1 MAKAKKRVARKA
13 APRKTARKTAP
24 RKTARK
30 TARRKA
36 AGSTG
41 REREMLVRRIAH
53 ALDIP
58 AAEAELRALRELAER
73 VAPVKPSGPDPAH
86 AQAEKLQARATRHAP
101 GALPERLY
109 LLLDGRGLDG
119 RGMPVEVIDVPTVV
133 GSERHCTVWVNSPQ
147 IETRHLQFARD
158 EGEWYVEDLD
168 STHGTFLGDQ
178 RITRRRVENG
188 DEYRLAGYLRL
199 RTELR

>member
-1 MAKAKKRVARKA
+1 MVRAKKRVPRKA
-13 APRKTARKTAP
+13 PPRKTARKPA
-24 RKTARK
+24 ARK
-30 TARRKA
+30 ASRE
-36 AGSTG
+36 G
-41 REREMLVRRIAH
+41 ERELLLGRIAR
-53 ALDIP
+53 ALGIP
-58 AAEAELRALRELAER
+58 TAEAMLRALRELAER
-73 VAPVKPSGPDPAH
+73 VAPEKPSQPEPAH
-86 AQAEKLQARATRHAP
+86 VRADKVRSTP

-133 GSERHCTVWVNSPQ
+133 GSERHCAVWVNSPQ

-158 EGEWYVEDLD
+158 DGEWYVEDLG